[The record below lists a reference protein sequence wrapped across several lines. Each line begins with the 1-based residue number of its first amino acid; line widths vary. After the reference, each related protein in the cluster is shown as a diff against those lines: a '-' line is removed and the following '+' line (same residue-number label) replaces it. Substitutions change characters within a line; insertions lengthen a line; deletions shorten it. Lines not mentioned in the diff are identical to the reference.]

1 MSLDTTAFAPLAK
14 KALLGAALIGAVTM
28 SSGCGA
34 LISGIQQAQQ
44 DSRGEEAPPPPD
56 AGADSPTDEPIED
69 PATDVPAEE
78 EDVAAFDISVG
89 DCLNDESI
97 TGEVS
102 EVPLVECSSPHDSE
116 VYASTTSTATSWPG
130 DDGIAQEAQEF
141 CETEFTTFIGVP
153 AGESMYQF
161 SYYTPTQD
169 AFDNFDREISCVV
182 SDPSGQ
188 TTGSLSGSAQ

>member
-1 MSLDTTAFAPLAK
+1 MSLDTTAIAPLAK

-44 DSRGEEAPPPPD
+44 ESQGASDAPPPASDTPAD
-56 AGADSPTDEPIED
+56 APSD
-69 PATDVPAEE
+69 PATDVPAAE

-97 TGEVS
+97 VGEVS
-102 EVPLVECSSPHDSE
+102 EVPLTECSSPHDSE
-116 VYASTTSTATSWPG
+116 VYASTTSGATTWPG
-130 DDGIAQEAQEF
+130 EDGMAQEAQEF
-141 CETEFTTFIGVP
+141 CETEFSTFIGVP
-153 AGESMYQF
+153 IDQSIYQF

-169 AFDNFDREISCVV
+169 AFDAFDREISCVV

-188 TTGSLSGSAQ
+188 TTGSLAGVAQ

>member
-44 DSRGEEAPPPPD
+44 ESQGAPEAPDPATDTPVD
-56 AGADSPTDEPIED
+56 APSD
-69 PATDVPAEE
+69 PAATDVPAEE
-78 EDVAAFDISVG
+78 EDVAAFDIAVG

-97 TGEVS
+97 VGEVS
-102 EVPLVECSSPHDSE
+102 EVPLTECSSPHDSE
-116 VYASTTSTATSWPG
+116 VYASTTSSATTWPG
-130 DDGIAQEAQEF
+130 EDGMAQEAQEF
-141 CETEFTTFIGVP
+141 CEAEFATFIGV
-153 AGESMYQF
+153 SIDQSIYQF
-161 SYYTPTQD
+161 SYYTPTQE
-169 AFDNFDREISCVV
+169 AFDAFDREISCVV

-188 TTGSLSGSAQ
+188 TTGSLAGVAQ